1 MNNPAAT
8 VTTGPVEL
16 DEVDQGIIDLLRDD
30 GRMPYRSIA
39 RELGVTENT
48 VRARVKRLEDS
59 DTMRVVAV
67 TDTQA
72 AGYDMLLAVGVQV
85 EGRTPEAV
93 AEDLARI
100 PEVFSVNV
108 AVGNH
113 DVEILVMAQDP
124 ASLNEL
130 LAQTLG
136 GIPGVRRLTPALA
149 VDVLKNQPDWV
160 PFYDA

>member
-1 MNNPAAT
+1 MNSPAASA
-8 VTTGPVEL
+8 VNAPVEL
-16 DEVDQGIIDLLRDD
+16 DQIDQGIIDLLRED

-48 VRARVKRLEDS
+48 VRARVKRMEDS
-59 DTMRVVAV
+59 NTMRVGAV

-72 AGYDMLLAVGVQV
+72 AGFDMLLAVGVQV

-93 AEDLARI
+93 AGDLARI

-113 DVEILVMAQDP
+113 DVEILVMARAP

-130 LAQTLG
+130 LAETLG